1 MCDRRFVELETQK
14 KNNFHFQIAIK
25 WYKNFI
31 FFLGKIELYHYIEK
45 NIKLYSKIE
54 KTVF

>member
-31 FFLGKIELYHYIEK
+31 FLGKIELYHYIEK
-45 NIKLYSKIE
+45 NIRLYSKIE